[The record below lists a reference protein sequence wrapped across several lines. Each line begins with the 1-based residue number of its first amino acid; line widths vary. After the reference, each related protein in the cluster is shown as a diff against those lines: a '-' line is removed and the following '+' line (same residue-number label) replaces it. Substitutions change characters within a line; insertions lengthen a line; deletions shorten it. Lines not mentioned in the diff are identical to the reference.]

1 MISRLAKVVERG
13 MTQGKIA
20 EGHPRNIVMTLTT
33 VLYGTIMFGCYVA
46 DEYDLQGLC
55 AESLRNFLRGI
66 RADLAPASEKK

>member
-13 MTQGKIA
+13 MTQ
-20 EGHPRNIVMTLTT
+20 ERSSDGHPRNIVMTLTT